1 MGPLVLALLLATAPP
16 VLRAPTDAP
25 VHAPYG
31 PRENPLTKAVSTH
44 HGIDYATVKGA
55 PIVAPAAGEVVYA
68 GWYGG
73 YGRAVMIDHGGEVVS
88 LLGHLDQVAVK
99 MGQIVKA
106 GDRIATAGATGMAPI
121 PQTHFEVRR
130 RGQAVDP
137 AVYLR

>member
-1 MGPLVLALLLATAPP
+1 MAQPASAM
-16 VLRAPTDAP
+16 VLRPPTDAP

-31 PRENPLTKAVSTH
+31 PRENPITKARSTH
-44 HGIDYATVKGA
+44 AGIDYATAKGA
-55 PIVAPAAGEVVYA
+55 PVLAPADGVVVYA

-73 YGRAVMIDHGGEVVS
+73 YGRVVMLDHGGELVT
-88 LLGHLDQVAVK
+88 LLGHLDRALVK

-106 GDRIATAGATGMAPI
+106 GDRIATAGATGMAPV

-137 AVYLR
+137 AAYLSQ